1 MADKKVTGFVKLQI
15 PAGAAN
21 PAPPVGPALG
31 AQGVN
36 IMQFCQAFNAQ
47 TQDQAG
53 TIIPVEIT
61 VYEDK
66 SFTFVCK
73 TPPAAVLI
81 KEKLGIKSGAAIPQ
95 IQVAGTLTED
105 QLREIAEIKMPDL
118 NANDIEAAMEIVA
131 GTARYMGV
139 RIEGREM
146 KKKYVPSRK
155 VAAMLQGKAVD

>member
-47 TQDQAG
+47 TQDQSG

-66 SFTFVCK
+66 SFTSVCK

-131 GTARYMGV
+131 GTARSMGV